1 MRSRRPRKLT
11 KADYFEFH
19 RPLWQKGLP
28 LFLLVAIWGAVASY
42 GWLLS
47 THVERSGIAVLQA
60 AAVELWRQGVS
71 VQMAVWTAAVLS
83 LPLVVAL
90 YFACEKLLITP
101 EAVVR
106 LLPFR
111 SRQIMRW
118 VEVDEVLI
126 RDVRYWL
133 EGSGG
138 THRELVLY
146 GRPRL
151 FPPWRPR
158 LSIRS
163 REFEGYRFAERLAV
177 QIAVPAIAT
186 RLRLELMR
194 RGGLVFFGTPS
205 FFHDTV
211 MVVYAGVAAALW
223 VAWGFPTWWQ
233 ESPLWWRHATLVVAA
248 VLALAALRRL
258 FVRYYALDLHS
269 LYIYRRLLSRKKIP
283 LPWIRSVGVHKGV
296 LVIEGRREGSEKL
309 KRFVSERRF
318 FRNRGVF
325 LAMIRL
331 ALQELKTKHEDSQRI
346 LPAGPAGLSDD
357 QAVTSVPAVEPTA
370 PVESEMLS
378 ASASG
383 RGPEATQTF
392 ETANNS
398 VAASTSEAREKD
410 AAVRSSP
417 EELDA

>member
-11 KADYFEFH
+11 KASYFEFH

-28 LFLLVAIWGAVASY
+28 LFLLVAIWGVVGAY
-42 GWLLS
+42 GRLLS
-47 THVERSGIAVLQA
+47 APVERSGIAVLQT

-71 VQMAVWTAAVLS
+71 VQIAVWIAVILS
-83 LPLVVAL
+83 LPLLGAL
-90 YFACEKLLITP
+90 YFACEKLVITP

-106 LLPFR
+106 VLPLR

-118 VEVDEVLI
+118 VDVDEVFI
-126 RDVRYWL
+126 RDIRYWL

-194 RGGLVFFGTPS
+194 RGGLVFFGMPS
-205 FFHDTV
+205 FFHDIV
-211 MVVYAGVAAALW
+211 MVAYAGAAAALG
-223 VAWGFPTWWQ
+223 VAWAFPSWWQ
-233 ESPLWWRHATLVVAA
+233 GSPLRWRHGTLVVAA
-248 VLALAALRRL
+248 VLAFAALRRL

-269 LYIYRRLLSRKKIP
+269 LYIYRRLLGRKRIP

-309 KRFVSERRF
+309 RRFVSERRF

-331 ALQELKTKHEDSQRI
+331 ALQEQKATHEDTQCV
-346 LPAGPAGLSDD
+346 LPAGPAGLTDD
-357 QAVTSVPAVEPTA
+357 QAVMSALATGPTA
-370 PVESEMLS
+370 HVESEMLS
-378 ASASG
+378 ASAG
-383 RGPEATQTF
+383 ELGPKATQAF
-392 ETANNS
+392 ETATNRGE
-398 VAASTSEAREKD
+398 ASSSQARQKEE
-410 AAVRSSP
+410 AVRSSP